1 MLRIHFTH
9 DDLTRVR
16 IARTPDPLT
25 ETVLSLSLVQ
35 AREVGGVALD
45 GWRSRI
51 RPRLRPELGV
61 LFELATAAGPAE
73 APEALLHAATE
84 SLPDSLDHTWS
95 LPRRRWAADL
105 TVLEYLRPRTPRWV
119 RDLHGGSREWRGVV
133 DRRLREYH
141 AFAVAPYWSQLLA
154 AAHTERTARALA
166 VADAGLDGLLGSLHP
181 DIHWASP
188 VLSVPCPLD
197 VDVQLRGTGILLVPT
212 FFWPEPMAMTDN
224 RGPEHPLVLHY
235 PLARDLT
242 TYRTVWTAAAEEP
255 AGALVALLGA
265 TRARVLR
272 AAAEPAGTAELAR
285 RTGTSAATAS
295 HHATVLRVA
304 GLLTTE
310 RTGPGVRHALTPLGQ
325 ALLDDRLPRTP
336 APAPEPG
343 PRG

>member
-16 IARTPDPLT
+16 IARAPDPLA

-35 AREVGGVALD
+35 ARDLGGVALE
-45 GWRSRI
+45 GWRGRT
-51 RPRLRPELGV
+51 RKRLRPELGA
-61 LFELATAAGPAE
+61 LFELATPAGAVE
-73 APEALLHAATE
+73 APEAFLHATTD

-95 LPRRRWAADL
+95 LPRRQWAADL

-119 RDLHGGSREWRGVV
+119 RELHGGCREWRGVV

-141 AFAVAPYWSQLLA
+141 AFAVAPYWSQLTA

-188 VLSVPCPLD
+188 VLSVPCPLEAD
-197 VDVQLRGTGILLVPT
+197 VYLRGTGVLLVPT
-212 FFWPEPMAMTDN
+212 FFWPEPIAMTDN

-235 PLARDLT
+235 PLARDLA
-242 TYRTVWTAAAEEP
+242 TYRSVWAAAAAEEP

-272 AAAEPAGTAELAR
+272 AVADPAGTAELAR

-295 HHATVLRVA
+295 HHATVLRTA

-310 RTGPGVRHALTPLGQ
+310 RTGPGVRHALTPLGK
-325 ALLDDRLPRTP
+325 ALLDDRPP
-336 APAPEPG
+336 AG
-343 PRG
+343 PDPSC

>member
-16 IARTPDPLT
+16 IARAPDPLT

-35 AREVGGVALD
+35 ARHVGGVALE
-45 GWRSRI
+45 GWRSRT
-51 RPRLRPELGV
+51 RKRLRPELGA
-61 LFELATAAGPAE
+61 LFELATPAGATE
-73 APEALLHAATE
+73 APEAFLHAATD

-105 TVLEYLRPRTPRWV
+105 TILEYLRPGTPRWV
-119 RDLHGGSREWRGVV
+119 RDLHAGSREWRGVV
-133 DRRLREYH
+133 DRRIRQYH

-154 AAHTERTARALA
+154 AAHTERTVRALA
-166 VADAGLDGLLGSLHP
+166 TADTGLDGLLGTLHP
-181 DIHWASP
+181 DIRWAAP
-188 VLSVPCPLD
+188 VLSVPCPLEAD
-197 VDVQLRGTGILLVPT
+197 VHLRGTGILLVPT

-242 TYRTVWTAAAEEP
+242 TYRAVWAAAAEEP
-255 AGALVALLGA
+255 DGALVALLGT
-265 TRARVLR
+265 TRARTLR
-272 AAAEPAGTAELAR
+272 AAADPAGTAELAR

-295 HHATVLRVA
+295 HHTTVLRAA

-310 RTGPGVRHALTPLGQ
+310 RVGPGVRHALTPLGQ
-325 ALLDDRLPRTP
+325 ALLDDRPPTP
-336 APAPEPG
+336 DRPTTPDRPC
-343 PRG
+343 

>member
-16 IARTPDPLT
+16 IARSPDPLT

-35 AREVGGVALD
+35 ARDAGGVALE
-45 GWRSRI
+45 GWRSRT
-51 RPRLRPELGV
+51 RKRLRPELGM
-61 LFELATAAGPAE
+61 LFELATPAGPAE
-73 APEALLHAATE
+73 APEAFLHAATG

-119 RDLHGGSREWRGVV
+119 RELHGGSREWRGVV
-133 DRRLREYH
+133 DRRLRDYH
-141 AFAVAPYWSQLLA
+141 ALAIAPYWSQLMA
-154 AAHTERTARALA
+154 AAHTERTARALGA
-166 VADAGLDGLLGSLHP
+166 ADAGLDGLLGSLHP

-188 VLSVPCPLD
+188 VLTVPCPLD
-197 VDVQLRGTGILLVPT
+197 ADVHLRGTGILLVPT

-235 PLARDLT
+235 PLARDLA
-242 TYRTVWTAAAEEP
+242 TYRTVWAATEEP

-295 HHATVLRVA
+295 HHATVLRAA

-310 RTGPGVRHALTPLGQ
+310 RAGPGVRHALTPLGQ
-325 ALLDDRLPRTP
+325 ALLDDRVPRPSARAPRPRT
-336 APAPEPG
+336 
-343 PRG
+343 